1 MIEREDVPGGMSES
15 KTPKATFIRLAIIGF
30 VLAVG
35 IAYMVYAAFPG
46 NTLYFLTVSE
56 FMDKQEYQDGR
67 VLRVSGKL
75 LDGSFH
81 RPQGSTSAN
90 FALIDSLN
98 SSDRGLEA
106 RYVGVMPDL
115 FFNPHSEIILQG
127 SYGMDQ
133 IFDAETVLVKCPS
146 KYQSMEDEYNDD
158 YIYDADM
165 SAES

>member
-1 MIEREDVPGGMSES
+1 MIEREDVSSGSES
-15 KTPKATFIRLAIIGF
+15 KTPKATFMRLAIIGF

-56 FMDKQEYQDGR
+56 FMDKEEYQDGR

-81 RPQGSTSAN
+81 RQQGSTSAN

-98 SSDRGLEA
+98 NSDRGLEA

-158 YIYDADM
+158 YMYDADM
-165 SAES
+165 ISES

>member
-1 MIEREDVPGGMSES
+1 MIEREDVLSGSES
-15 KTPKATFIRLAIIGF
+15 KTPRATFMRLAIIGF

-35 IAYMVYAAFPG
+35 IAYMVYAA
-46 NTLYFLTVSE
+46 E
-56 FMDKQEYQDGR
+56 EYQDGR

-81 RPQGSTSAN
+81 RQQGSTSAN

-98 SSDRGLEA
+98 NADRGLEA

-158 YIYDADM
+158 YMYDADM
-165 SAES
+165 ISES